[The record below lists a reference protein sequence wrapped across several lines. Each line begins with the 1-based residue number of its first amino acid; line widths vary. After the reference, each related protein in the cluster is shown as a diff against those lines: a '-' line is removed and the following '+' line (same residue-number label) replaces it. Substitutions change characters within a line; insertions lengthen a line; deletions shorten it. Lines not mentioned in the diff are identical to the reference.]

1 MSTDAPVKK
10 SKPNFMKILIYFIA
24 GVIVMTTAATNLLV
38 VYVLFAPDTLPK
50 PIYLVYQ
57 LPAGATTQPGV
68 EGAVTADGQPG
79 VTAGS
84 ANPIAIITG
93 KQATTA
99 AEPAAAEHPAAE
111 AETGTTTKEQH
122 TASEGVEPG
131 QGIMVDTSTKIVNL
145 AEPGGKKFIRVT
157 ATLEFD
163 PPGGYSTMPEEEKGA
178 ALTEFT
184 TEINAKVPILDD
196 TIVTILSSKDF
207 QSVYTTEGKD
217 ALRQEIMNAVNTK
230 LPEYK
235 VIYVYFKEFVMQ

>member
-1 MSTDAPVKK
+1 MSNDAPAKK
-10 SKPNFMKILIYFIA
+10 GKPNFMKILIYFIA

-57 LPAGATTQPGV
+57 LPAGATTQPG
-68 EGAVTADGQPG
+68 AIPADTQPG
-79 VTAGS
+79 VEAGS

-93 KQATTA
+93 KPA
-99 AEPAAAEHPAAE
+99 AGAPAAAPAAAEPKNSDPATAK
-111 AETGTTTKEQH
+111 TTKEP
-122 TASEGVEPG
+122 AASSEGVEPG

-157 ATLEFD
+157 ATLEYA
-163 PPGGYSTMPEEEKGA
+163 PPAGYSAMAEEAKAA
-178 ALTEFT
+178 ALTTFT
-184 TEINAKVPILDD
+184 TEINTKIPILDD

-217 ALRQEIMNAVNTK
+217 ALRKEIMDAVNTK

>member
-1 MSTDAPVKK
+1 MSNDAPAKK
-10 SKPNFMKILIYFIA
+10 SKPNFLKILIIFIA

-57 LPAGATTQPGV
+57 LPSGATTQAGGAASGAAQPGV
-68 EGAVTADGQPG
+68 E
-79 VTAGS
+79 AGS

-93 KQATTA
+93 KPGAASAA
-99 AEPAAAEHPAAE
+99 AEPAAASAQTPEAAE
-111 AETGTTTKEQH
+111 AKTTKESN
-122 TASEGVEPG
+122 TSSAGVEPG

-157 ATLEFD
+157 ATLEFA
-163 PPGGYSTMPEEEKGA
+163 PPAGYAAMAEEAKAA
-178 ALTEFT
+178 ALTTFT

-217 ALRQEIMNAVNTK
+217 ALRKEIMDAVNTK
-230 LPEYK
+230 LPEYQ

>member
-1 MSTDAPVKK
+1 MSTDTPAKK
-10 SKPNFMKILIYFIA
+10 SKPNFLKILIYFIA

-38 VYVLFAPDTLPK
+38 VYVLFAPDTMPK

-57 LPAGATTQPGV
+57 LPAGATTQPGA
-68 EGAVTADGQPG
+68 EGQPG

-84 ANPIAIITG
+84 ANPIAVITG
-93 KQATTA
+93 KPGAAA
-99 AEPAAAEHPAAE
+99 AEPTLAAEAPKTSEAAAEKTTSEPKAAS
-111 AETGTTTKEQH
+111 A
-122 TASEGVEPG
+122 EGVEPG

-157 ATLEFD
+157 ATLEFA
-163 PPGGYSTMPEEEKGA
+163 PPEGYSAMAEEAKAA
-178 ALTEFT
+178 ALTAFT
-184 TEINAKVPILDD
+184 TEINAKIPILDD

-217 ALRQEIMNAVNTK
+217 ALRKEIMDAVNSK